1 MTDQKHT
8 KELWRILQKNSY
20 FLILSGPDDDSVNI
34 LPSMSNCYL
43 DKASRAIE
51 CVNACADI
59 ENPLDLAKQLSE
71 VTKQRDDAI
80 KLCSDLIAEN
90 AGLKNSRDELRDELT
105 KMKTFMSKLNLPE
118 KDFMKWTETLDEHPE
133 EYDGPCNCYLCL
145 SYANY

>member
-8 KELWRILQKNSY
+8 KEPWKISDDPDYPEAVILAGETMVADANIFGAGSSKKINMANAKRI
-20 FLILSGPDDDSVNI
+20 V
-34 LPSMSNCYL
+34 
-43 DKASRAIE
+43 E
-51 CVNACADI
+51 CVNACAGI
-59 ENPLDLAKQLSE
+59 ESPLDLRR
-71 VTKQRDDAI
+71 QRDEAI

-90 AGLKNSRDELRDELT
+90 AGLKNSRDELRNELT
-105 KMKTFMSKLNLPE
+105 KMQTFLSKLNLPE